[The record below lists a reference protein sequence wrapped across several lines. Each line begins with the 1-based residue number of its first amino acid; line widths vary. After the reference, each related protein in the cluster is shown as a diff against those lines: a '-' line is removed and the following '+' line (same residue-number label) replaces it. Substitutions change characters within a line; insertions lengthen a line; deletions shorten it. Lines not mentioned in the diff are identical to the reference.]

1 MKPSE
6 KAKAVGFKSLN
17 EVADG
22 SGEPRKNLIRWSEAY
37 PRRFELILKGLMFER
52 MSDQIIEA
60 CEEVDFQ
67 KAMGGE
73 DE

>member
-22 SGEPRKNLIRWSEAY
+22 SGENKMNLIRWSEAY

-60 CEEVDFQ
+60 FEEVDFQ

>member
-52 MSDQIIEA
+52 MSNEINAVFYATEGSDT
-60 CEEVDFQ
+60 VDN
-67 KAMGGE
+67 K
-73 DE
+73 

>member
-6 KAKAVGFKSLN
+6 RVKALGFKSLN
-17 EVADG
+17 EAAKAA
-22 SGEPRKNLIRWSEAY
+22 GEHEQNFFRWSEAY

-60 CEEVDFQ
+60 FEEVDFQ

>member
-6 KAKAVGFKSLN
+6 RVKALGFKSLN

-60 CEEVDFQ
+60 FEEVDFQ
-67 KAMGGE
+67 KAMGDE

>member
-6 KAKAVGFKSLN
+6 KAKALGFKSLN

-60 CEEVDFQ
+60 FEEVDFQ

>member
-6 KAKAVGFKSLN
+6 RVKALGFKSLN

-60 CEEVDFQ
+60 FEEVDFQ

>member
-17 EVADG
+17 EAAKAA
-22 SGEPRKNLIRWSEAY
+22 GEHEQNFFRWSEAY

-52 MSDQIIEA
+52 MSNEINAVFDGFDK
-60 CEEVDFQ
+60 EEVD
-67 KAMGGE
+67 
-73 DE
+73 